1 MMGALLNS
9 GSVTHA
15 SREEVAPASGQ
26 AETSAHKKLRKA
38 AEAFEGILISK
49 LLEEFK
55 TGFSS
60 IGGESPMAGS
70 DTLNSLAIQTLSG
83 AMARRGG
90 LGIGKMLLHQLE
102 PTLNLGKR

>member
-9 GSVTHA
+9 GSVTHP

-38 AEAFEGILISK
+38 AEEFEGILISK

-70 DTLNSLAIQTLSG
+70 DTLNSWRFRRFPGRWRAEGDWESG
-83 AMARRGG
+83 
-90 LGIGKMLLHQLE
+90 KCCYTSWN
-102 PTLNLGKR
+102 PP